1 MSINKKIFIFNI
13 LFILCAGFLLC
24 AYCVYKGDLVV
35 KNLTSYFVGIF
46 SYFVPQLAFFYIAN
60 RRNYL
65 KKTANIILYD
75 AVYGFVI
82 KFMLV
87 ILILGCAFL
96 FFELND
102 TVTIFTFVSMVI
114 FNLVLYP
121 TFIICHKEQ
130 S

>member
-1 MSINKKIFIFNI
+1 MSINKKILFFYI
-13 LFILCAGFLLC
+13 LFILCAGSILC
-24 AYCVYKGDLVV
+24 AYWAYEGDLVV
-35 KNLTSYFVGIF
+35 KNLTSYFIGIF
-46 SYFVPQLAFFYIAN
+46 SYIIPQIAFFYIAN

-65 KKTANIILYD
+65 KNSANIILYD

-82 KFMLV
+82 KIMLI
-87 ILILGCAFL
+87 ILLLGSAFL

-130 S
+130 N